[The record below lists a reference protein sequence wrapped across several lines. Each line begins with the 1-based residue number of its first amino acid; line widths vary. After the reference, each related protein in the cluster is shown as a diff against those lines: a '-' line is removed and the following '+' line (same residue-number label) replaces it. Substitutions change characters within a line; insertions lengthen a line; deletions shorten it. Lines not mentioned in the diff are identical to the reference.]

1 MRLLFSFLYIVATGC
16 WCWRTDV
23 ECAAFLPSGVSPLLV
38 SGRASTVRPY
48 KHCTCHPSG
57 SFTGQQCPRV
67 LHWYFFRSVF
77 KFLRLICL
85 LIRTAVWRGCC
96 TKASCWRK
104 RTSITLTGR
113 SSTMTSRRPSRFCGV
128 RWTRFHRRRS
138 GFQSVGSTRLIRQPH
153 LIDNEEQRAA
163 FELYGR
169 S

>member
-1 MRLLFSFLYIVATGC
+1 MLSVQRSFLLEFPLCLCQEGHPPSDHTNIAPATHQG
-16 WCWRTDV
+16 
-23 ECAAFLPSGVSPLLV
+23 LLQAN
-38 SGRASTVRPY
+38 SVREY
-48 KHCTCHPSG
+48 CTGIFVCS
-57 SFTGQQCPRV
+57 V
-67 LHWYFFRSVF
+67 L
-77 KFLRLICL
+77 KFLHLICL

-128 RWTRFHRRRS
+128 RWTRFHRCRS